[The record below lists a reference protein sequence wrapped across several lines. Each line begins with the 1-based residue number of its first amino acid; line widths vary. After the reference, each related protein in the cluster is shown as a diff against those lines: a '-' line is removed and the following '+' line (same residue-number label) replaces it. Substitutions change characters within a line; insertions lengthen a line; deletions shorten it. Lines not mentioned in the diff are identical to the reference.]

1 MRIRSAAIVASAALW
16 AAPALTAPSPQNPPQ
31 PPPVFRGGTDL
42 VEVDVVVHGKDG
54 AFVSDLSAADFV
66 VEEGGVAQPI
76 QQFYLRLATH
86 ATWATAPAAAGG
98 ASTTSPDAVGTAV
111 PPQRVFV
118 VVFDDEHLTPSGFKR
133 TQAAAQLL
141 FTQQFRSGD
150 AGGVVTRGQV
160 ANNRLTTNREDLL
173 KAVKDAKPNTTKN
186 SRLFDERQ
194 WPRLTE
200 SEAVRITFNN
210 DRVVLEEAIRRACND
225 DPELCKRVDPEPSV
239 RSKASVLAD
248 TARAESARTLRTL
261 ATLTAGLANVPGRK
275 TIVLMSEGFL
285 AEDEWP
291 LVAETVTLAAR
302 ANARIYTLDARGL
315 ERGLSS
321 VFDSAPADSGTRLLE
336 QMDFG
341 ADSINSL
348 AVDSGGFVVR
358 NTNLFDR
365 AIARIADDAG
375 NYYVLG
381 IRPSAQPDGKFHP
394 IRVKVARPGVSV
406 RARRGYVAVPRP
418 AAKETM
424 TAGRDEP
431 AAAAPEPAVNIEE
444 PSPVV
449 APAVEALPVEGTR
462 VARAAPAAT
471 GLRVRPDA
479 DTHATTLAAGRAPRD
494 PDATAGWEAYQRGDV
509 ETARERLAVA
519 AARSTAD
526 AWVHYTLGMSDYAL
540 RRFREAAVAWE
551 HVRSAAPDFEPVYFD
566 LVDAYLQQKEHDA
579 AIRIARVALGRW
591 PRDPELSNALGV
603 IQTARGSLDDAVKS
617 FQSAV
622 AVAPSDATGYFNLG
636 KALELRYFRTRR
648 YVQQFRRWVSNES
661 DRTDA
666 AQNYEH
672 YIALGGVYS
681 DAAREGL
688 VRLKWVAK

>member
-1 MRIRSAAIVASAALW
+1 MRIRSAVIVAASALW
-16 AAPALTAPSPQNPPQ
+16 VAAPSAQNPRNPPQ
-31 PPPVFRGGTDL
+31 APPVFRGGTDL

-66 VEEGGVAQPI
+66 VEESGVAQPI
-76 QQFYLRLATH
+76 QQFYLHLATQS
-86 ATWATAPAAAGG
+86 TWATAAAADGV
-98 ASTTSPDAVGTAV
+98 ATTTSAGAAGIPA

-150 AGGVVTRGQV
+150 IGGVVTRGQM
-160 ANNRLTTNREDLL
+160 AKSRLTTEREDLL
-173 KAVKDAKPNTTKN
+173 KAVKEAKPNTSKN

-200 SEAVRITFNN
+200 IEAVRIAFNN

-225 DPELCKRVDPEPSV
+225 DPELCKRVDPEPSI
-239 RSKASVLAD
+239 RSKASLLAD
-248 TARAESARTLRTL
+248 TARTESARTLRTL
-261 ATLTAGLANVPGRK
+261 TTLATGLANVPGRK

-291 LVAETVTLAAR
+291 LVAETVTLAAK

-315 ERGLSS
+315 ERGLPS
-321 VFDSAPADSGTRLLE
+321 VFDAAPTDSATRLLE

-358 NTNLFDR
+358 NTNQFDQ

-394 IRVKVARPGVSV
+394 IRVKVTRPGVSV

-418 AAKETM
+418 AAMETI
-424 TAGRDEP
+424 TAARGEAP
-431 AAAAPEPAVNIEE
+431 AATPEPPATADE
-444 PSPVV
+444 PSPVT
-449 APAVEALPVEGTR
+449 APPAEAVSVKGTLVPRVES
-462 VARAAPAAT
+462 PT

-479 DTHATTLAAGRAPRD
+479 DAHATTLAAGRAPKD
-494 PDATAGWEAYQRGDV
+494 EDATAGWEAYQRGDV

-519 AARSTAD
+519 ATRSGAD
-526 AWVHYTLGMSDYAL
+526 AWVYYTLGMSDYAL
-540 RRFREAAVAWE
+540 RRFREAAAAWE

-566 LVDAYLQQKEHDA
+566 LVDSYLQQKEHDA
-579 AIRIARVALGRW
+579 AIRVARAALARW
-591 PRDPELSNALGV
+591 PSDPELSNALGV

-617 FQSAV
+617 FQTAV
-622 AVAPSDATGYFNLG
+622 AVAPTDATGYFNLG

-648 YVQQFRRWVSNES
+648 YVQQFRRWMSNES
-661 DRTDA
+661 DRADA
-666 AQNYEH
+666 AQNYER
-672 YIALGGVYS
+672 YIELGGAYS

>member
-1 MRIRSAAIVASAALW
+1 MGIRSAVIVASAALW
-16 AAPALTAPSPQNPPQ
+16 AAAALTAQGPQNPPQ
-31 PPPVFRGGTDL
+31 APPVFRGGTDL

-66 VEEGGVAQPI
+66 VEEGGAAQPI
-76 QQFYLRLATH
+76 QQFYLHLATQSS
-86 ATWATAPAAAGG
+86 WATAPAADGG
-98 ASTTSPDAVGTAV
+98 ATTTSGGIAA

-133 TQAAAQLL
+133 TQAAAQSL
-141 FTQQFRSGD
+141 FIQQFRSGD
-150 AGGVVTRGQV
+150 VGGVVTRGQI
-160 ANNRLTTNREDLL
+160 AKSRLTTDREELL
-173 KAVKDAKPNTTKN
+173 KAVKEAKPNTNKTT
-186 SRLFDERQ
+186 RLFDERQ

-200 SEAVRITFNN
+200 IEAVRIAFNS

-225 DPELCKRVDPEPSV
+225 DPELCKRIDPEPSI

-248 TARAESARTLRTL
+248 TARTESARTLRTL
-261 ATLTAGLANVPGRK
+261 TTLATGLAKVPGRK

-291 LVAETVTLAAR
+291 LVAETVTLAAK

-315 ERGLSS
+315 ERELPS
-321 VFDSAPADSGTRLLE
+321 VFDAAPADSATRLLE

-348 AVDSGGFVVR
+348 SVDSGGFVVR
-358 NTNLFDR
+358 NTNQFDQ

-381 IRPSAQPDGKFHP
+381 IRPSAQPDGNFHP
-394 IRVKVARPGVSV
+394 IRVKVTRPGVSV

-418 AAKETM
+418 AAAETM
-424 TAGRDEP
+424 TAARGEAPAATPEP
-431 AAAAPEPAVNIEE
+431 AATAEE
-444 PSPVV
+444 PPPVI
-449 APAVEALPVEGTR
+449 APPAEAVSVEGTLVPR
-462 VARAAPAAT
+462 VESST

-479 DTHATTLAAGRAPRD
+479 DAHATSLAGGRAPRD
-494 PDATAGWEAYQRGDV
+494 AEATAGWEAYQRGDV

-519 AARSTAD
+519 ATRSGAD
-526 AWVHYTLGMSDYAL
+526 AWVYYTLGMSDYAL

-566 LVDAYLQQKEHDA
+566 LVDTYLQQKEHDA
-579 AIRIARVALGRW
+579 AIRVARAALARW

-622 AVAPSDATGYFNLG
+622 AVAPTDATGYFNLG

-661 DRTDA
+661 DRADA
-666 AQNYEH
+666 AQNYER
-672 YIALGGVYS
+672 YIELGGVYS

>member
-1 MRIRSAAIVASAALW
+1 MRIRSAAIVVCAALSAA
-16 AAPALTAPSPQNPPQ
+16 AAPTAEHPQNPPQ
-31 PPPVFRGGTDL
+31 APPVFRGGTDL
-42 VEVDVVVHGKDG
+42 VEVDVVVHDKDG

-66 VEEGGVAQPI
+66 VEESGAAQPI
-76 QQFYLRLATH
+76 QQFYLRLA
-86 ATWATAPAAAGG
+86 AKSTWATTRVAAGG
-98 ASTTSPDAVGTAV
+98 ATTTSSDTLGPSV

-150 AGGVVTRGQV
+150 IGGVVTRGQMTE
-160 ANNRLTTNREDLL
+160 NRLMTDREELL
-173 KAVKDAKPNTTKN
+173 KAVKDAKPNNNKN
-186 SRLFDERQ
+186 TRLFDERQ

-200 SEAVRITFNN
+200 TEAVRIVFNN

-225 DPELCKRVDPEPSV
+225 DPELCKRVDPEASV
-239 RSKASVLAD
+239 RSKAAMLGD

-261 ATLTAGLANVPGRK
+261 TTLTTGLANVPGRK

-291 LVAETVTLAAR
+291 LVADAVTLAAR
-302 ANARIYTLDARGL
+302 ANARIYTFDARGL
-315 ERGLSS
+315 ERGMPSI
-321 VFDSAPADSGTRLLE
+321 FDVAVADSGTRLLE
-336 QMDFG
+336 QMNFG
-341 ADSINSL
+341 GDSINSL

-358 NTNLFDR
+358 NTNQFDR
-365 AIARIADDAG
+365 AIARIGDDAG

-381 IRPSAQPDGKFHP
+381 IRPSAPPDGKFHP
-394 IRVKVARPGVSV
+394 LRVKVTRPGVSV

-424 TAGRDEP
+424 TAERAKP
-431 AAAAPEPAVNIEE
+431 AVTAPEPPEAAVA
-444 PSPVV
+444 PPPVV
-449 APAVEALPVEGTR
+449 APPAEALSVDGTLVPR
-462 VARAAPAAT
+462 GEAST
-471 GLRVRPDA
+471 GIRVRPDA
-479 DTHATTLAAGRAPRD
+479 DAHATTLAGGRAPRD
-494 PDATAGWEAYQRGDV
+494 ADATAGWEAYQRGDV
-509 ETARERLAVA
+509 ETARERLAAA
-519 AARSTAD
+519 AARSGAD
-526 AWVHYTLGMSDYAL
+526 AWVYYTLGLSDYAL
-540 RRFREAAVAWE
+540 RRFREAAIAWE

-579 AIRIARVALGRW
+579 AIRVARTALGRW

-603 IQTARGSLDDAVKS
+603 IQTTRGSLDDAVKS

-622 AVAPSDATGYFNLG
+622 AVAPADATGYFNLG

-672 YIALGGVYS
+672 YISLGGVYS

>member
-1 MRIRSAAIVASAALW
+1 MRIRSAGIVASAALW
-16 AAPALTAPSPQNPPQ
+16 AAAALIAQGPRNPPQ

-42 VEVDVVVHGKDG
+42 VEVDVVVHDKDG

-66 VEEGGVAQPI
+66 VEESGAAQPI
-76 QQFYLRLATH
+76 QQFYLHLATQS
-86 ATWATAPAAAGG
+86 TWATAAAADAG
-98 ASTTSPDAVGTAV
+98 ATTISAGAAGIPA

-141 FTQQFRSGD
+141 FTKQFRNGD
-150 AGGVVTRGQV
+150 VGGVITRGQM
-160 ANNRLTTNREDLL
+160 ANNRLTTEREDLL
-173 KAVKDAKPNTTKN
+173 KAVKDAKPNTNKN

-200 SEAVRITFNN
+200 IEAVRIAFNN

-225 DPELCKRVDPEPSV
+225 DPELCKRIDPEPSI

-248 TARAESARTLRTL
+248 TARAESARTLRMFT
-261 ATLTAGLANVPGRK
+261 TLTTGLAKIPGRK

-315 ERGLSS
+315 ERGLPS
-321 VFDSAPADSGTRLLE
+321 VFDNAPADSGTRLLE

-341 ADSINSL
+341 TDSINSL

-358 NTNLFDR
+358 NTNQFDQ

-394 IRVKVARPGVSV
+394 IRVKVTRPGVSV
-406 RARRGYVAVPRP
+406 RARRGYVAVPRA

-424 TAGRDEP
+424 TAARNEAPAVTTEP
-431 AAAAPEPAVNIEE
+431 AATVEE
-444 PSPVV
+444 PSPVA
-449 APAVEALPVEGTR
+449 APPAEAVSVEGTLVPR
-462 VARAAPAAT
+462 VESST

-479 DTHATTLAAGRAPRD
+479 DAHATTLAAGRAPKD
-494 PDATAGWEAYQRGDV
+494 ADATAGWEAYQRGDV
-509 ETARERLAVA
+509 ETAREHLAVA
-519 AARSTAD
+519 ATRSGAD
-526 AWVHYTLGMSDYAL
+526 AWVYYTLGMSDYAL

-566 LVDAYLQQKEHDA
+566 LVDTYLQQKEHDA
-579 AIRIARVALGRW
+579 AIRIARAALARW

-622 AVAPSDATGYFNLG
+622 AVAPTDATGYFNLG

-661 DRTDA
+661 DRADA
-666 AQNYEH
+666 AQNYER
-672 YIALGGVYS
+672 YIELGGVYS
-681 DAAREGL
+681 NAAREGL
-688 VRLKWVAK
+688 VRLKWVVK

>member
-1 MRIRSAAIVASAALW
+1 MRIRSAVIAAAAALW
-16 AAPALTAPSPQNPPQ
+16 AAAALTAQAPQNPPQ
-31 PPPVFRGGTDL
+31 VPPVFRGGTDL

-66 VEEGGVAQPI
+66 VEESGAAQPI
-76 QQFYLRLATH
+76 QQFYLHLATQSS
-86 ATWATAPAAAGG
+86 WATAPAPGGGATTTSAGAAGVQ
-98 ASTTSPDAVGTAV
+98 A

-150 AGGVVTRGQV
+150 VGGVVTHGQM
-160 ANNRLTTNREDLL
+160 AKNRLTTDREDLL
-173 KAVKDAKPNTTKN
+173 KAVRDAKPNTVKN
-186 SRLFDERQ
+186 SRLFNERQ

-200 SEAVRITFNN
+200 IEAVRIAFNS

-225 DPELCKRVDPEPSV
+225 DPELCKRIDPEPSI
-239 RSKASVLAD
+239 RSKAALQAE

-261 ATLTAGLANVPGRK
+261 ATLTTGLANVPGRK

-315 ERGLSS
+315 ERGLPS
-321 VFDSAPADSGTRLLE
+321 VLDNAPADSSTRLLE

-358 NTNLFDR
+358 NTNQFDQ

-394 IRVKVARPGVSV
+394 IRVKVTRPGVSV
-406 RARRGYVAVPRP
+406 RARRGYVAVPQP
-418 AAKETM
+418 AARETI
-424 TAGRDEP
+424 TAARGGPPAATPEP
-431 AAAAPEPAVNIEE
+431 AAAAEE
-444 PSPVV
+444 PPPVS
-449 APAVEALPVEGTR
+449 APPAEAISVEGTL
-462 VARAAPAAT
+462 VPRADSAT

-479 DTHATTLAAGRAPRD
+479 DAHATTLAAGRAPRD
-494 PDATAGWEAYQRGDV
+494 ADATAGWDAYQRGDV
-509 ETARERLAVA
+509 ETARERLAIA
-519 AARSTAD
+519 ATRSGAD
-526 AWVHYTLGMSDYAL
+526 AWVYYTLGMSDYAL

-566 LVDAYLQQKEHDA
+566 LVDSYLQQKEHDA
-579 AIRIARVALGRW
+579 AIRIARAGLARW

-622 AVAPSDATGYFNLG
+622 AVAPTDATGYFNLG

-661 DRTDA
+661 DRSDA